1 MVVCIL
7 TRKNSM
13 TVIML
18 SSAPTTSNHALVV
31 LLSLLLPSASTIATI
46 TTNMRSTFRTHCA
59 IIVRS
64 LVVHKHAGVVFYGFD
79 GGAFRMV
86 GFAPRG
92 SSRRDRAGSL
102 CGVWH
107 GAWGSLGHC
116 LGINQGD
123 LLGGFHVGVVHGVCL
138 WELGEVAWGFSLR
151 GPLRGSSG
159 GGPHGGLSRGCP
171 LRCAR

>member
-1 MVVCIL
+1 MPIMVVCIL

-79 GGAFRMV
+79 GGGFPDGRGCTLGEFRE
-86 GFAPRG
+86 G
-92 SSRRDRAGSL
+92 SCRIPLG
-102 CGVWH
+102 GV
-107 GAWGSLGHC
+107 ARC
-116 LGINQGD
+116 LGIVGA
-123 LLGGFHVGVVHGVCL
+123 LLGDQ
-138 WELGEVAWGFSLR
+138 S
-151 GPLRGSSG
+151 RGSF
-159 GGPHGGLSRGCP
+159 GGLSCRCGSWSLSLGARGGCLGVLP
-171 LRCAR
+171 